1 MTQLFRSYSLLFLAL
16 FLVSVVVFG
25 SFMIS
30 SVHSSIIETQQH
42 ITQTTTQAIND
53 YFNNMNAFSL
63 LLMNSDEFKE
73 AVIDELPQSR
83 WSMNIT
89 VVSAHQFFYVLIPIH
104 ISDVLQT
111 DQKAITALRQLL
123 RLRGASARIMRLPAR
138 RLCWR
143 SISINHPF
151 PLT

>member
-53 YFNNMNAFSL
+53 WKNHL
-63 LLMNSDEFKE
+63 
-73 AVIDELPQSR
+73 ID
-83 WSMNIT
+83 
-89 VVSAHQFFYVLIPIH
+89 F
-104 ISDVLQT
+104 
-111 DQKAITALRQLL
+111 
-123 RLRGASARIMRLPAR
+123 
-138 RLCWR
+138 
-143 SISINHPF
+143 
-151 PLT
+151 

>member
-53 YFNNMNAFSL
+53 YL
-63 LLMNSDEFKE
+63 E
-73 AVIDELPQSR
+73 
-83 WSMNIT
+83 
-89 VVSAHQFFYVLIPIH
+89 
-104 ISDVLQT
+104 
-111 DQKAITALRQLL
+111 QL
-123 RLRGASARIMRLPAR
+123 
-138 RLCWR
+138 
-143 SISINHPF
+143 
-151 PLT
+151 